1 MNIIDRYAVNHLTS
15 LIKGEHYMYGHLYTR
30 VIEGD
35 KTFLVRM
42 TPLEVLEYTLT
53 SVGSDLK
60 GATKSA
66 RIILGKGYM
75 TPIIVNAYQEV
86 CMFPTHS
93 PKSEHCIWFNPK
105 NIINIE
111 ENGRNT
117 KVILNYHFT
126 ILVEVNIKSIK
137 NKRYDGFSLLDSTKQ
152 NGIKVRDIST
162 NEKTKQYPII
172 REKSGKYNFDVFK
185 KKDDNEDNK

>member
-30 VIEGD
+30 VIEGN

-93 PKSEHCIWFNPK
+93 PKSDECIWFNPK
-105 NIINIE
+105 HIIDTNSIGSE
-111 ENGRNT
+111 
-117 KVILNYHFT
+117 T
-126 ILVEVNIKSIK
+126 IVFLSNDCTIIVNIKESTFNIRRFNGK
-137 NKRYDGFSLLDSTKQ
+137 NLLDSTKK
-152 NGIKVRDIST
+152 NGIQVNDIST
-162 NEKTKQYPII
+162 TVTPKQYPII
-172 REKSGKYNFDVFK
+172 REKNGKYNFDVFK
-185 KKDDNEDNK
+185 KMDDNEEE